1 MASKNKQA
9 KTKKSNFKLGLEVFL
24 ADQKQLKK
32 LKNKKVSLICHPASV
47 DTKLNHAIDLMA
59 KKVNLTSAF
68 GPQHG
73 VKGEKQDNMIE
84 SDSFIDP
91 VLKIP
96 IYSLYGEVRRP
107 TPEMMNS
114 ANVFIFDLQDLGCR
128 IYTFITTLLYI
139 MEECTKYKK
148 TLIVLDRPNPAG
160 RVVEGFT
167 LEKGWESFVGAAEIP
182 MRHGLTVGELSLFF
196 KNHFKLDLDL
206 QIVKMKGYNPNKK
219 NEWGWST
226 ARPWVN
232 PSPNAQTLNMARC
245 YSGTVLIEG
254 TTLSEG
260 RGTTRAL
267 ELMGASDINYSEVL
281 KLMNQLDQ
289 KEKTKWMQG
298 VLIRECYF
306 EPTFHKHQKKL
317 CHGFQMHTDT
327 PYYKHNLFKPFRL
340 TALML
345 KAIRKLHPNYP
356 IYRDF
361 EYEYT
366 KGKLPFD
373 VINGGPKLRNWIE
386 DSKANLKQLDADL
399 KKDEASWIKTRKKFL
414 LY

>member
-1 MASKNKQA
+1 MA
-9 KTKKSNFKLGLEVFL
+9 FELGLEVFL
-24 ADQKQLKK
+24 KNKKWLKK
-32 LKNKKVSLICHPASV
+32 LKGKKVSLICHPASL
-47 DTKLNHAIDLMA
+47 DQKLNHAIDLISERV
-59 KKVNLTSAF
+59 KLYSAF

-84 SDSFIDP
+84 SDSFTHP
-91 VLKIP
+91 QLKIP

-107 TPEMMNS
+107 TKEMMDS
-114 ANVFIFDLQDLGCR
+114 AEVFIFDLQDLGCR
-128 IYTFITTLLYI
+128 IYTFITTLLYV
-139 MEECTKYKK
+139 MEECARFHK
-148 TLIVLDRPNPAG
+148 TLIILDRPNPTG
-160 RVVEGFT
+160 RPVEGFT

-182 MRHGLTVGELSLFF
+182 MRHGLTVGELALFF
-196 KNHFKLDLDL
+196 KEHFKLEIDLH
-206 QIVKMKGYNPNKK
+206 IIKMKDYSPEKK
-219 NEWGWST
+219 NEWGWPAT
-226 ARPWVN
+226 RAWVN

-267 ELMGASDINYSEVL
+267 EQMGASDIDFSAVL
-281 KLMNQLDQ
+281 KLMKKLDQ
-289 KEKTKWMQG
+289 TAKTKWMQG
-298 VLIRECYF
+298 ALIRECYF
-306 EPTFHKHQKKL
+306 EPTFHKHEKKL
-317 CHGFQMHTDT
+317 CHGFQVHTDT
-327 PYYKHNLFKPFRL
+327 PYYRHKHFKPFRI

-345 KAIRKLHPNYP
+345 KAIRQLYPDYP

-366 KGKLPFD
+366 KGKLAFD

-386 DSKANLKQLDADL
+386 DKQANVKNLEQALS
-399 KKDEASWIKTRKKFL
+399 KDEKSWIKTRKRFL